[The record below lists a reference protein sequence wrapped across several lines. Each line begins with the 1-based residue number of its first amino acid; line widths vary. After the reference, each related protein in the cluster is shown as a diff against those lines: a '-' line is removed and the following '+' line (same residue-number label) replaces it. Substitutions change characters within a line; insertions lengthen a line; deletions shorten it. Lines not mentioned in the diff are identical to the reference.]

1 MYYIYTTAGGSL
13 VARVEILRT
22 AIEIACEWQD
32 RQGYYPL
39 ITDLAESVQDE

>member
-1 MYYIYTTAGGSL
+1 MYYVYTMAGGSL
-13 VARVEILRT
+13 IAKVEMLST

-39 ITDLAESVQDE
+39 ITDLAESAQDE